1 MGVAVLTGGVRV
13 GVNDE
18 VEVGVWEGTLVLVG
32 VEVAVEVAVK
42 VSVGGITIPV
52 GVEVSE
58 GGISV
63 WVGVGEASV
72 GVGVS
77 VLGGTGVSV
86 GRIER
91 CTRRPMLIDPW
102 PVTQKRA

>member
-1 MGVAVLTGGVRV
+1 MNETV
-13 GVNDE
+13 G
-18 VEVGVWEGTLVLVG
+18 VGVWEGNLVPVG
-32 VEVAVEVAVK
+32 VDVAVEVAVK
-42 VSVGGITIPV
+42 VAVGGIKVPV

-63 WVGVGEASV
+63 RV

-77 VLGGTGVSV
+77 VSGGTGVSV
-86 GRIER
+86 GRVER
-91 CTRRPMLIDPW
+91 CTRRPMLIDPL

>member
-1 MGVAVLTGGVRV
+1 MNETV
-13 GVNDE
+13 G
-18 VEVGVWEGTLVLVG
+18 VGVWEGNLVPVG
-32 VEVAVEVAVK
+32 VDVAVEVAVK
-42 VSVGGITIPV
+42 V